1 MDAGH
6 SFARQLADDLVH
18 DPATPPLALEPGKE
32 VDVKVGRVLRQQGGI
47 RSRGLMDPRD
57 EGPVGLGGAAA
68 QRQALTQRRQPDGD
82 EPVLE
87 RRGVGDGEAVAG
99 DALVVVDDPG
109 DGLGEGEV
117 GPGPEV
123 SEEVGVGVA
132 GGGVATGVAGEA
144 ADAVDP
150 GEVVQGAFAHRRH
163 GIHGSEVCR
172 SRHDV
177 EAARLASRH
186 RP

>member
-1 MDAGH
+1 
-6 SFARQLADDLVH
+6 
-18 DPATPPLALEPGKE
+18 
-32 VDVKVGRVLRQQGGI
+32 
-47 RSRGLMDPRD
+47 MDPRD

-68 QRQALTQRRQPDGD
+68 QRQALTQWRQPDGV

-87 RRGVGDGEAVAG
+87 RRGVGDSEAVAG
-99 DALVVVDDPG
+99 DALVVVEDAG
-109 DGLGEGEV
+109 DGVGEGEV

-123 SEEVGVGVA
+123 SEQVGVGVA
-132 GGGVATGVAGEA
+132 GGGVATRAARQA
-144 ADAVDP
+144 ADAGDP
-150 GEVVQGAFAHRRH
+150 GGGGEGGFGQRRP

-172 SRHDV
+172 SRRGV

>member
-1 MDAGH
+1 
-6 SFARQLADDLVH
+6 
-18 DPATPPLALEPGKE
+18 
-32 VDVKVGRVLRQQGGI
+32 
-47 RSRGLMDPRD
+47 MDPRD
-57 EGPVGLGGAAA
+57 EGPVGLGGAAG
-68 QRQALTQRRQPDGD
+68 QRQALTQRRQPDGV

-117 GPGPEV
+117 GSGLEV
-123 SEEVGVGVA
+123 SEE
-132 GGGVATGVAGEA
+132 